1 MRFMFIVTS
10 AHSGPPTP
18 ELMEAM
24 HKLADREIKAG
35 RMLDSGGLMPL
46 ATGAQVRIADGQL
59 SVVDGP
65 FVEAKEVIGGYAI
78 FELPGKEEAVASA
91 KEFMQLHK
99 DFMPGWEG
107 TCELRA
113 LRRPLRRG
121 FRPAR
126 SAAMTVADAHRAILA
141 VWRIEQPRLI
151 TSLARMLRDVPLAED
166 LTQEALLAALEQ
178 WPATGVPEKPGA
190 WLMATAKRRALDHLR
205 RGRMLE
211 RKHEMVARD
220 MEEEQQAMPDLD
232 SALDDDIGDEMLR
245 LIFTACH
252 PRLSR
257 EARAA
262 LALRM
267 ICGLTTEEIAR
278 AFLLPDATIAQ
289 RIVRAKRTLS
299 ESGLAYETPRGEEL
313 SERLSSVLEVVY
325 LIFNEG
331 YTAARG
337 EDWLRPQLCNEAL
350 RMGRVLTSIAP
361 HEPEAHG
368 LLALMELNASR
379 TAARTDAA
387 GEPILMLDQNR
398 ALWDQFQIRRGMQA
412 LGRAREL
419 GGAGGFYALQAAI
432 IACHAEART
441 ADDTDWSR
449 IAGLYAE
456 LAAVVRSPIIELNR
470 AVAVGMAEGPEA
482 GLSIVDRLVR
492 EPALK
497 ALSPA
502 AERSRRPAPQARP
515 LRRGARRVRS
525 GRGAGGQQ
533 ARTGPAEAA
542 RRRGGR
548 RSDVINR
555 HVKRMSS
562 VLR

>member
-1 MRFMFIVTS
+1 
-10 AHSGPPTP
+10 
-18 ELMEAM
+18 
-24 HKLADREIKAG
+24 
-35 RMLDSGGLMPL
+35 
-46 ATGAQVRIADGQL
+46 
-59 SVVDGP
+59 
-65 FVEAKEVIGGYAI
+65 
-78 FELPGKEEAVASA
+78 
-91 KEFMQLHK
+91 
-99 DFMPGWEG
+99 
-107 TCELRA
+107 
-113 LRRPLRRG
+113 
-121 FRPAR
+121 
-126 SAAMTVADAHRAILA
+126 MTAADAHRAILA

-166 LTQEALLAALEQ
+166 LTQEALLAALEG

-190 WLMATAKRRALDHLR
+190 WLMATAKHRALDHLR

-211 RKHEMVARD
+211 RKHALVAWEMEA
-220 MEEEQQAMPDLD
+220 EQQAMPDLE
-232 SALDDDIGDEMLR
+232 SALDDDIGDELLR

-267 ICGLTTEEIAR
+267 VCGLTTEEIAR

-299 ESGLAYETPRGEEL
+299 ESGLGYETPRGAEL
-313 SERLSSVLEVVY
+313 SERLASVLEVVY

-337 EDWLRPQLCNEAL
+337 GDWLRPQLCNEAL

-379 TAARTDAA
+379 AAARTGAA

-398 ALWDQFQIRRGMQA
+398 ALWDQLQIRRGMQA

-419 GGAGGFYALQAAI
+419 GGAGGVYVLQAAI
-432 IACHAEART
+432 IACHAQAST
-441 ADDTDWSR
+441 AADTDWPR
-449 IAGLYAE
+449 IAGLYTE

-470 AVAVGMAEGPEA
+470 AVAVGMAQGPEVA
-482 GLSIVDRLVR
+482 LAIVDRLVG

-497 ALSPA
+497 AYHLLPSVRGDLLHKLGRYAEARA
-502 AERSRRPAPQARP
+502 AFEAAAALAGNRREHDL
-515 LRRGARRVRS
+515 LRRRA
-525 GRGAGGQQ
+525 A
-533 ARTGPAEAA
+533 AAEAA
-542 RRRGGR
+542 
-548 RSDVINR
+548 
-555 HVKRMSS
+555 MSS
-562 VLR
+562 